1 MVRTTPQAEW
11 NYPSTASGAPSVVP
25 VSGMTRTPQFC
36 VACSITQ
43 AAAHLATV
51 NSARATGQ
59 SGSLTYVVKETKNP
73 SLTARCRSTSRGQ
86 PWVECLY
93 QGEATVI
100 CASLTTR
107 TLPYNATTRVHVHL
121 CLLKH
126 TFMQFVVCSCDE
138 TVYWLQCIFFFFFIS
153 VRLVD
158 SKDVF
163 YGRLEMY
170 INKTFTSVCDEG
182 FTDRSAKVACNIL
195 GFPYGKKQ
203 CCSALGP
210 HPTSE
215 ITVTNVQCRGSER
228 SLDQCPHQ
236 TTAKVPCRSG
246 KYVSVYCSKNQI
258 VSKGSMFW
266 LVICILYGR
275 IHWL

>member
-1 MVRTTPQAEW
+1 M
-11 NYPSTASGAPSVVP
+11 
-25 VSGMTRTPQFC
+25 
-36 VACSITQ
+36 
-43 AAAHLATV
+43 
-51 NSARATGQ
+51 
-59 SGSLTYVVKETKNP
+59 
-73 SLTARCRSTSRGQ
+73 
-86 PWVECLY
+86 ECLY
-93 QGEATVI
+93 QGEAIVT

-107 TLPYNATTRVHVHL
+107 TLLYNATTQVHGHL

-126 TFMQFVVCSCDE
+126 TFSSLCVLVMRRLLTSI
-138 TVYWLQCIFFFFFIS
+138 YIFFFFFIS

-210 HPTSE
+210 HPTSQ

-236 TTAKVPCRSG
+236 TTTKVPCRSG
-246 KYVSVYCSKNQI
+246 KYASVYCSKNQI
-258 VSKGSMFW
+258 VSKGSMF
-266 LVICILYGR
+266 
-275 IHWL
+275 

>member
-1 MVRTTPQAEW
+1 MELSINNQWGTICGSGFWDDEDATVLCRMLNHTSGRALGYGQFGAGDGPIWIAYLRCQGDEESIF
-11 NYPSTASGAPSVVP
+11 NCPMSFNEQRSTL
-25 VSGMTRTPQFC
+25 SGMFIPRGGNRHMCF
-36 VACSITQ
+36 SHNSD
-43 AAAHLATV
+43 AAVQCYDSGTWTSL
-51 NSARATGQ
+51 SAK
-59 SGSLTYVVKETKNP
+59 TY
-73 SLTARCRSTSRGQ
+73 L
-86 PWVECLY
+86 
-93 QGEATVI
+93 
-100 CASLTTR
+100 
-107 TLPYNATTRVHVHL
+107 
-121 CLLKH
+121 
-126 TFMQFVVCSCDE
+126 QFVVCSCDE
-138 TVYWLQCIFFFFFIS
+138 TVIDFNIYILFFFIS

-203 CCSALGP
+203 CCSALGS
-210 HPTSE
+210 HPTSQ

-246 KYVSVYCSKNQI
+246 KYASVYCSKNQI
-258 VSKGSMFW
+258 VSKGSMF
-266 LVICILYGR
+266 
-275 IHWL
+275 